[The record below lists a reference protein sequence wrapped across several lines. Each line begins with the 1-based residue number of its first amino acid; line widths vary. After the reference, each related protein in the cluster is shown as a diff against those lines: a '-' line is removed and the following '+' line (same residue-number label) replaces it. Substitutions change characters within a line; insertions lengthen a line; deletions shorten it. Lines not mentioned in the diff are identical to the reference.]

1 MQSTTGRL
9 VHPDWFIMKIGFTR
23 LLVLFLLFSTA
34 VSAGELSV
42 LSEDQRAS
50 ANYYQHLQ
58 SDAYELLATRK
69 EGLSKLID
77 KEAIES
83 YQRLLRTQ
91 FIEALGGFPEKTP
104 LNPHII
110 KRTELKEY
118 TIENVIFESQPNHHV
133 TGNMYVPRGDGP
145 FPVVVVSSGHSRT
158 AKLADYNQRFG
169 IRMATLGIASFVFD
183 PIGQGER
190 SQVVT
195 PEVEPLFNG
204 TTTEHFL
211 IGTSSILVGRNTAT
225 YRIWD
230 AMRAIDYVHTRDD
243 IDTSKIG
250 YTGCSGGGTLTSY
263 IMALDPRVTCAAP
276 ACYLT
281 TFRKLIETRGP
292 QDSEQ
297 NIFGQIA
304 FGMDHPDYVIMRA
317 PRPTLITSTTGDY
330 FDIKGAW
337 ENYRQAKRVYG
348 VLGYPHQVDMVEVEG
363 SHGVKPQS
371 LATIGHWMQR
381 WLLEKDA
388 NVAIRDFEDDLQES
402 TVLNCTESGQVLSL
416 KNERSVF
423 DLNAELA
430 KSLAAQR
437 QETNGTLSDEALR
450 TAIRKLAGIRNPSE
464 LPAPKMEEVGRIFK
478 DGYHIDKLVLH
489 TDSGIPLP
497 GLTFHPKKPQDGAYV
512 YLTDTGK
519 TGDSEKNGPIE
530 KLMNDNYAV
539 VTIDLRGQGET
550 GRGERDEIL
559 GDWKQFYLA
568 YLMGK
573 SLVGPRTEDAL
584 ATGHFVANYDK
595 PAGER
600 REVHLVGVGQA
611 GIVALHAAAMNP
623 DLFTSVTIKDVP
635 KSWTEIVGS
644 QDLQGQ
650 LDSIVHGALRVYD
663 LPDLVRLA
671 GPEKVKF
678 ETSAE

>member
-1 MQSTTGRL
+1 MVNHILRITVLLLSLSTTSYGQ
-9 VHPDWFIMKIGFTR
+9 D
-23 LLVLFLLFSTA
+23 
-34 VSAGELSV
+34 LSV
-42 LSEDQRAS
+42 LSEEQQQN

-58 SDAYELLATRK
+58 SQAYELLNARDET
-69 EGLSKLID
+69 LASLTTT
-77 KEAIES
+77 EAITA
-83 YQRLLRTQ
+83 YQGTLRQRFVT
-91 FIEALGGFPEKTP
+91 ALGGFPERTP
-104 LNPHII
+104 LNAEIV

-133 TGNMYVPRGDGP
+133 TGNMYVPHGDGP

-169 IRMATLGIASFVFD
+169 IRMATLGIAAFVFD

-195 PEVEPLFNG
+195 PEVEPLFSG

-243 IDTSKIG
+243 IDTSKVG

-281 TFRKLIETRGP
+281 TFRHLIETRGP

-388 NVAIRDFEDDLQES
+388 NVSIRDFEDDLQEF
-402 TVLNCTESGQVLSL
+402 TALNCTESGQVLSL
-416 KNERSVF
+416 TNERSVF
-423 DLNAELA
+423 DLNAEVA

-437 QETNGTLSDEALR
+437 QKTNSDLSDEALR
-450 TAIRKLAGIRNPSE
+450 SAIGKLAGIRNARD
-464 LPAPKMEEVGRIFK
+464 LPAPKMEEIGRLSL
-478 DGYHIDKLVLH
+478 DEYHIDKLVLH

-497 GLTFHPKKPQDGAYV
+497 GLTFHPKEPHDGAYV

-519 TGDSEKNGPIE
+519 TGDSESGGPIE
-530 KLMNDNYAV
+530 ELIKENYAV

-550 GRGERDEIL
+550 GQGERDKVL
-559 GDWKQFYLA
+559 GNWKQFYLA

-584 ATGHFVANYDK
+584 AAGHFVANYEK
-595 PAGER
+595 PVGKR
-600 REVHLVGVGQA
+600 RDVHLVGVGQA

-623 DLFTSVTIKDVP
+623 DLFTTVTIKGAP

-644 QDLQGQ
+644 QQLQGQ
-650 LDSIVHGALRVYD
+650 LDSVVHGALRVYD

-678 ETSAE
+678 E